1 MCMEELDEQT
11 LDRQHNNS
19 RYFMERIPNNVERAV
34 WDPHPR
40 GYKPLPP
47 SPARAPSIQELCKPS
62 ESFTATLRFKASL
75 PWYRSE
81 GMDPREFTEAES
93 NVYCLCPSSSSTA
106 WLRRRLRS
114 WGWPGAVCCLE
125 RVEITWTLFMLTV
138 LWWASLPAW
147 ALAIPV
153 LTPHAVQTPP
163 LKHLPS
169 GRKIFEFHVF
179 VYTYT
184 LFLSDMNEPR
194 NKIRYPSGCTWAV
207 SDK

>member
-1 MCMEELDEQT
+1 MHGGAGWADPWQATQQQQILHGADSQQGEKSCLGPSPQGLQTSATFTGKSTIHPGTVQT
-11 LDRQHNNS
+11 LR
-19 RYFMERIPNNVERAV
+19 
-34 WDPHPR
+34 
-40 GYKPLPP
+40 
-47 SPARAPSIQELCKPS
+47 ELHGHF
-62 ESFTATLRFKASL
+62 EVQSL
-75 PWYRSE
+75 PALVQERGHGPERVY
-81 GMDPREFTEAES
+81 GGREQ
-93 NVYCLCPSSSSTA
+93 VYCLCPSSSSTA

-138 LWWASLPAW
+138 PWWASLPAW

-194 NKIRYPSGCTWAV
+194 NKIRYPSGCTWAI

>member
-1 MCMEELDEQT
+1 MWRHQSRRRATFKDCMCMEELDEQT

-93 NVYCLCPSSSSTA
+93 KCTA
-106 WLRRRLRS
+106 CVRVLAAPHGWGGGWGHRGGLELSAAWKEWKLRELYSCWLFSDGPLS
-114 WGWPGAVCCLE
+114 PPGH
-125 RVEITWTLFMLTV
+125 
-138 LWWASLPAW
+138 SP
-147 ALAIPV
+147 
-153 LTPHAVQTPP
+153 
-163 LKHLPS
+163 
-169 GRKIFEFHVF
+169 
-179 VYTYT
+179 
-184 LFLSDMNEPR
+184 FLS
-194 NKIRYPSGCTWAV
+194 
-207 SDK
+207 